1 MKSFYLS
8 LVFFFSMGLS
18 LAQSQ
23 ITIGSTVLQVDTI
36 ASGLDIP
43 WEILWGPDDHIW
55 MTERRGRVSRV
66 NPETGQVTV
75 ILNIQSSVWQNSESG
90 MLGMALHP
98 DFPNMPY
105 VYIPYTY
112 GTSSANAQQK
122 LVRFEYNGTNLVN
135 ETIILD
141 DIPAN
146 STHIGCRV
154 VFLSDGTLLMT
165 TGDYQNQPSSQDMN
179 SLAGKVLRLNA
190 DGSIPSDNPFE
201 DSYVYS
207 LGHRNAQGMFLMP
220 DGRIFISEHGPN
232 TDDEFMELLP
242 GRNYGWPTVA
252 GFCNTSAEITFCQNN
267 NVIEPLVAWTPTIA
281 PSDLI
286 FYENPLFPEWDGKFL
301 MTVLKDR
308 MLIAIELNEN
318 MDALVSQT
326 QYLANTY
333 NRLRDICVG
342 PNKEIYLATNGPSWS
357 NNQPNTHT
365 IVRLRP
371 PFSGLGID
379 GAASTQLSVYPNP
392 AKGTFKIASSEGN
405 VVFNQVV
412 IRDLSGR
419 IVNSFENV
427 LTNTEILLNYIPAG
441 VYFIEVQIDGNIF
454 VERLVIN

>member
-1 MKSFYLS
+1 MKSIYLS
-8 LVFFFSMGLS
+8 FAFCLS
-18 LAQSQ
+18 LGWSIAQSQ
-23 ITIGSTVLQVDTI
+23 ITIGSTTLQVDTL

-43 WEILWGPDDHIW
+43 WEIIWGPDNHIW

-66 NPETGQVTV
+66 NPQTGQVTV
-75 ILNIQSSVWQNSESG
+75 ILNIQSSVWQSSESG

-98 DFPNMPY
+98 DFPTIPY
-105 VYIPYTY
+105 VYVPYTY
-112 GTSSANAQQK
+112 GTSSSNAKEK

-135 ETIILD
+135 ETIIID

-154 VFLSDGTLLMT
+154 MFLPDGTLLMT
-165 TGDYQNQPSSQDMN
+165 TGDYQNQSSAQNMN
-179 SLAGKVLRLNA
+179 SLAGKVLRLNP
-190 DGSIPSDNPFE
+190 DGTIPADNPFE

-220 DGRIFISEHGPN
+220 DGRVFISEHGPN

-252 GFCNTSAEITFCQNN
+252 GFCNTSSEITFCNAN
-267 NVIEPLVAWTPTIA
+267 NVVEPLAAWTPTIA

-286 FYENPLFPEWDGKFL
+286 YYENEFFPEWDGKFL
-301 MTVLKDR
+301 MTVLKDK
-308 MLIAIELNEN
+308 MLVAIELNEN
-318 MDALVSQT
+318 MDALVAQT
-326 QYLANTY
+326 NYLVNYY

-371 PFSGLGID
+371 PFSGVGLD
-379 GAASTQLSVYPNP
+379 ANELPKLLLFPNP
-392 AKGTFKIASSEGN
+392 SNGTFKIAASNGN
-405 VVFNQVV
+405 AVFNQVV
-412 IRDLSGR
+412 VRDLSGR
-419 IVNSFENV
+419 VVAKFENIAA
-427 LTNTEILLNYIPAG
+427 NTEIQLNNTPAG
-441 VYFIEVQIDGNIF
+441 VYFVEVEVNGAIIM
-454 VERLVIN
+454 ERLVIQ